1 MRNMKKYFGPVFLI
15 ASVIIAIT
23 LIRNKPTAEI
33 KEVEKNIP
41 FVKTMILKSQKVKAR
56 ISSQGFIKP
65 KSELN
70 ILSELNARVE
80 WISSKMEPGSSFNE
94 GDTLIKLDKRDYEL
108 A

>member
-1 MRNMKKYFGPVFLI
+1 MKKYFGPVFLI

-70 ILSELNARVE
+70 ILSE
-80 WISSKMEPGSSFNE
+80 
-94 GDTLIKLDKRDYEL
+94 
-108 A
+108 

>member
-41 FVKTMILKSQKVKAR
+41 FVKTMILKPQKVKAI
-56 ISSQGFIKP
+56 ISSQGFINP
-65 KSELN
+65 YN
-70 ILSELNARVE
+70 IFLFITQYIAM
-80 WISSKMEPGSSFNE
+80 W
-94 GDTLIKLDKRDYEL
+94 
-108 A
+108 

>member
-56 ISSQGFIKP
+56 IFSQGFIRP
-65 KSELN
+65 KSVSYTHL
-70 ILSELNARVE
+70 
-80 WISSKMEPGSSFNE
+80 
-94 GDTLIKLDKRDYEL
+94 TLPTKRIV
-108 A
+108 